1 MNSPFIFAKEDLFF
15 AYPNNFNHF
24 VKYFKNT
31 YQHGGVSLEEIIIPC
46 AVYTPKQL
54 FLGVKKIYTLL
65 EVDQIAREIIELIS
79 GKVVLFY
86 GQMGVGKT
94 TLIKEICKSL
104 HAEDVISSPTFSLVN
119 EYRTQNDE
127 PIYHFDFYRIES
139 EEEAL
144 DIGVEDYFY
153 SGDWCLIEWPNNI
166 ENLLPLDAVEIH
178 LSHAAE
184 GKRSIQLIQ
193 N

>member
-1 MNSPFIFAKEDLFF
+1 M
-15 AYPNNFNHF
+15 
-24 VKYFKNT
+24 
-31 YQHGGVSLEEIIIPC
+31 
-46 AVYTPKQL
+46 
-54 FLGVKKIYTLL
+54 KKIYTLL

-104 HAEDVISSPTFSLVN
+104 HTEDIISSPTFSLVN

-166 ENLLPLDAVEIH
+166 QNLLPLDAVEIH

>member
-1 MNSPFIFAKEDLFF
+1 M
-15 AYPNNFNHF
+15 
-24 VKYFKNT
+24 
-31 YQHGGVSLEEIIIPC
+31 
-46 AVYTPKQL
+46 
-54 FLGVKKIYTLL
+54 KKIYTLL

-104 HAEDVISSPTFSLVN
+104 HTEDIISSPTFSLVN
-119 EYRTQNDE
+119 EYRTQNDA
-127 PIYHFDFYRIES
+127 PIYHFDFYRIDS

-166 ENLLPLDAVEIH
+166 QNLLPLDAVEIH

>member
-1 MNSPFIFAKEDLFF
+1 M
-15 AYPNNFNHF
+15 
-24 VKYFKNT
+24 
-31 YQHGGVSLEEIIIPC
+31 
-46 AVYTPKQL
+46 
-54 FLGVKKIYTLL
+54 KKIYTLF
-65 EVDQIAREIIELIS
+65 EVDQIAREIIELIT

-104 HAEDVISSPTFSLVN
+104 HTEDIISSPTFSLVN